1 MGPTKR
7 VNTSVARLPH
17 MNFLLREQC
26 GRRVPMNAWRL
37 LPVALILIQI
47 GTAKAQDTFAV
58 IGFGSTSCGSWTAA
72 RRALNAATAVGY
84 EQWVLGFVASV
95 PEDVA
100 LGSFVTS
107 RRTARMDPLKNT
119 DAQVVWGWIDNYCA
133 SHPLETV
140 KRAAAAFVETAVAT
154 R

>member
-1 MGPTKR
+1 
-7 VNTSVARLPH
+7 
-17 MNFLLREQC
+17 
-26 GRRVPMNAWRL
+26 MNAWRL
-37 LPVALILIQI
+37 LPVGLILIQI

-72 RRALNAATAVGY
+72 RRAVNTATAVGY
-84 EQWVLGFVASV
+84 EQWVLGFVAGV
-95 PEDVA
+95 PEGGA
-100 LGSFVTS
+100 FGSFVTS
-107 RRTARMDPLKNT
+107 GRTARMDPLKNT

-140 KRAAAAFVETAVAT
+140 KRAAAELIETAVTT

>member
-1 MGPTKR
+1 
-7 VNTSVARLPH
+7 
-17 MNFLLREQC
+17 
-26 GRRVPMNAWRL
+26 MNAWRL

-72 RRALNAATAVGY
+72 RRAVNTATAVGY
-84 EQWVLGFVASV
+84 EQWVLGFVAGV
-95 PEDVA
+95 PEGGV

-107 RRTARMDPLKNT
+107 GRTARMGPLKNT

-140 KRAAAAFVETAVAT
+140 KRAAAELIETAVTT